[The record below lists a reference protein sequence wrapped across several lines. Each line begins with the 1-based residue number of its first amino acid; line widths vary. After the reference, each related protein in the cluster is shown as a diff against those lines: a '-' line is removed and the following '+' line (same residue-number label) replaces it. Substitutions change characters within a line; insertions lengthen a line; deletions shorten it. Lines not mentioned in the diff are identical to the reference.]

1 MFNLFFE
8 VWDFFSSK
16 FGKGHQISLG
26 KKPNFDPL
34 DHKKTLTKKKKKKKK
49 TTTTGA
55 WVFIFHAV
63 WRGLLQACIHVL
75 SPGHKVMQRNYLGEY
90 HGIRH
95 WMYIEGLL

>member
-49 TTTTGA
+49 NNNNGCLGIYFPCG
-55 WVFIFHAV
+55 VE
-63 WRGLLQACIHVL
+63 G
-75 SPGHKVMQRNYLGEY
+75 SPPSVHTCTFTRS
-90 HGIRH
+90 
-95 WMYIEGLL
+95 